1 MKKTHQGRIAFLLI
15 FPSLLFFGLHLTSSP
30 LSERPGT
37 EQVSGKR
44 LFTIDDALSLEILRF
59 SSDYG
64 VSPDGKSIA
73 YGVKDGYLT
82 NAKVK
87 TRYYFVPRGFYVFVK
102 AFSDPEPIQITKGE
116 EYSWTPSWSP
126 DAQKLAFYVWHGHQI
141 CIGLLDRKA
150 QNIDYIEAAYL
161 NGKGS
166 LDWSPQGDK
175 LYYFPSRFDLFEP
188 IMPYEENEKT
198 IVRTTWEKDPY
209 EERFTDIRKSEL
221 WALDIKTKKTSPVI
235 SEETSLETHALSPDG
250 KKMAVLVLTKRP
262 VLTHLVPSYAKLEIL
277 PLEGGQSKTVFS
289 DKLYTTPYAWS
300 ADSRFMAFV
309 NDGKLA
315 VYDLIENKTITL
327 NKSDIKVGGVPAWH
341 PGGRYILCSAGQDY
355 YVFSVPTGEARLL
368 NIGLPYGIQQYQW
381 DSSGKYIYLK
391 VVDDKTGNQG
401 IYRLDWK
408 QGKSEKLLFGD
419 WLISQPRWVKD
430 RLFLTLQNKST
441 PENVWALDLGTKGKT
456 KLTDTNKKSGGF
468 SFGYSKLFHWKTGDG
483 DPLKGVFIY
492 PADYV
497 EGQKYPVILWVYET
511 FSQDLHRFF
520 GQLYNLQILTNH
532 GFAILMPDIKFA
544 MGETARSFKES
555 VVPAMDGLIEAGIAN
570 GNFGVMG
577 WSYGGFATNILI
589 TQTTRFK
596 AAVTSCGIT
605 DWASKISMQG
615 DFWRRGDQIG
625 QGRLGGTL
633 WEVQQNYIKN
643 SPVFQLDKVQT
654 PILLLHGTN
663 DRNVPF
669 SQAEEMYYG
678 LRDLGKTAML
688 VAYPGETHLG
698 GDAEVWVIK
707 DMWQRILAW
716 FNKYLK

>member
-1 MKKTHQGRIAFLLI
+1 MTFSRRI
-15 FPSLLFFGLHLTSSP
+15 
-30 LSERPGT
+30 
-37 EQVSGKR
+37 QV
-44 LFTIDDALSLEILRF
+44 
-59 SSDYG
+59 
-64 VSPDGKSIA
+64 
-73 YGVKDGYLT
+73 
-82 NAKVK
+82 
-87 TRYYFVPRGFYVFVK
+87 
-102 AFSDPEPIQITKGE
+102 
-116 EYSWTPSWSP
+116 
-126 DAQKLAFYVWHGHQI
+126 
-141 CIGLLDRKA
+141 
-150 QNIDYIEAAYL
+150 
-161 NGKGS
+161 
-166 LDWSPQGDK
+166 
-175 LYYFPSRFDLFEP
+175 
-188 IMPYEENEKT
+188 
-198 IVRTTWEKDPY
+198 
-209 EERFTDIRKSEL
+209 
-221 WALDIKTKKTSPVI
+221 KTKKTTPIVR
-235 SEETSLETHALSPDG
+235 EETSIETHALSPDG
-250 KKMAVLVLTKRP
+250 KKMAVLVLTKGL

-277 PLEGGQSKTVFS
+277 VLEGGPPKTVFS

-300 ADSRFMAFV
+300 ADSRFIAYV
-309 NDGKLA
+309 DEGRLS
-315 VYDLIENKTITL
+315 VYDLVEDRTLTL
-327 NKSDIKVGGVPAWH
+327 NKGDLKVTGVPAWH
-341 PGGRYILCSAGQDY
+341 PGGKYILCSAGQDH
-355 YVFSVPTGEARLL
+355 YVFSMPTGEYRLL
-368 NIGLPYGIQQYQW
+368 KIAIPSTVQQYLW
-381 DSSGKYIYLK
+381 DGSGKYIYLK
-391 VVDDKTGNQG
+391 VVDEKTGRQG

-408 QGKSEKLLFGD
+408 QGQSEEILAGD

-430 RLFLTLQNKST
+430 RLFFTLQNKST
-441 PENVWALDLGTKGKT
+441 PENIWALDLRTKGKT
-456 KLTDTNKKSGGF
+456 KLTDVNKDSGSF
-468 SFGYSKLFHWKTGDG
+468 SYGNARLFHWKTEAGDS
-483 DPLKGVFIY
+483 LKGVLIY

-497 EGQKYPVILWVYET
+497 EGQKYPVVFWVYET

-555 VVPAMDGLIEAGIAN
+555 VVPAMDGLMEAGIAN

-577 WSYGGFATNILI
+577 WSFGGFATNILI

-716 FNKYLK
+716 FDKYLK